1 MSLLDSVAVVRCGKT
16 GGLISKGHP
25 LGATGLAQCSELVW
39 QLRGQAEKRQVPNV
53 KACLQ
58 HNLGLGGAA
67 VVTVYR
73 RPVFSGAAAAP
84 QLIANKSRAESVGA
98 PSAGPAVT
106 AAAAPAATTAA
117 PAAAPAANLPSGFAA
132 EQVFGAL
139 AKQASPELVAKV
151 KAVFRFDISKGDQK
165 RSWLLDLKNGKG
177 SISNADDSTPKA
189 DCTIAISDEDF
200 VQLMAG
206 LGHTDLDTWWLLAAT
221 DAAPLSAPVD

>member
-1 MSLLDSVAVVRCGKT
+1 VFADQTHETA
-16 GGLISKGHP
+16 I
-25 LGATGLAQCSELVW
+25 
-39 QLRGQAEKRQVPNV
+39 
-53 KACLQ
+53 
-58 HNLGLGGAA
+58 GLGGAA
-67 VVTVYR
+67 VVTIYR
-73 RPVFSGAAAAP
+73 RPVFSGSAAAAQP
-84 QLIANKSRAESVGA
+84 VANKSRAESVGA
-98 PSAGPAVT
+98 PSAAPAVT
-106 AAAAPAATTAA
+106 AAAAPASA
-117 PAAAPAANLPSGFAA
+117 PAAPSAAQNLPSGFAA

-206 LGHTDLDTWWLLAAT
+206 
-221 DAAPLSAPVD
+221 

>member
-1 MSLLDSVAVVRCGKT
+1 M
-16 GGLISKGHP
+16 
-25 LGATGLAQCSELVW
+25 
-39 QLRGQAEKRQVPNV
+39 
-53 KACLQ
+53 
-58 HNLGLGGAA
+58 
-67 VVTVYR
+67 
-73 RPVFSGAAAAP
+73 FSGSAAAAQP
-84 QLIANKSRAESVGA
+84 VANKSRAESVGA
-98 PSAGPAVT
+98 PSAAPAVT
-106 AAAAPAATTAA
+106 AAAAPASA
-117 PAAAPAANLPSGFAA
+117 PAAQNLPSGFAA

-206 LGHTDLDTWWLLAAT
+206 
-221 DAAPLSAPVD
+221 